1 MRILNRIATIAFLL
15 VVVLFGI
22 FFFRTRMND
31 RIPPVISMDEDEL
44 NISVKDSEEDL
55 LKDVTASDNKDGD
68 LTDRIILE
76 NLSNFTEP
84 GQRVATYAV
93 FDSSGNIARATRI
106 IKYKDYVPPRFEI
119 TSPMILPT
127 SAISGTSSSDYIANV
142 KATDCLDG
150 DVSHNVK
157 VLKVGEIQEE
167 HYGTT
172 ALADLQV
179 FNSAGDVTK
188 ISFPVVF
195 QTSNTP
201 QITLKDYIVYLKK
214 GTKFDPESYITGA
227 TVGKEEFDREEY
239 ESRYQTTVSY
249 NSKVDVNTPGVY
261 TVSYVGAYKNRDP
274 SMTCM
279 VVIVED

>member
-1 MRILNRIATIAFLL
+1 MRILNRIATIAFIL
-15 VVVLFGI
+15 VLVLFGI
-22 FFFRTRMND
+22 FYFRTRMDD
-31 RIPPVISMDEDEL
+31 RIPPVFSMDSDEL
-44 NISVKDSEEDL
+44 EVSVKDSEEDL

-68 LTDRIILE
+68 VTDRIILE

-93 FDSSGNIARATRI
+93 FDSSGNVARATRI
-106 IKYKDYVPPRFEI
+106 IKYKDYVSPRFEI

-157 VLKVGEIQEE
+157 VLKVGEVVEE

-214 GTKFDPESYITGA
+214 GQAFDPESYVTGA
-227 TVGKEEFDREEY
+227 MVGKEKFDRAEY
-239 ESRYQTTVSY
+239 ESRYETTVSY

-279 VVIVED
+279 VVIVE